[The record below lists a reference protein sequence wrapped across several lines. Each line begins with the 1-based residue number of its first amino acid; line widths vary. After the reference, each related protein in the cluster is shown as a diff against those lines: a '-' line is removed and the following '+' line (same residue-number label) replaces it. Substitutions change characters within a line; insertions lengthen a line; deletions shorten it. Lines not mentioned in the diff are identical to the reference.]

1 VETSQKMQGEVG
13 SLPER
18 IRQLVDSEHYG
29 VLCTQGD
36 GQPYGSLIAF
46 AFSDDLKKAVF
57 ATPTTTRKYRLL
69 SQSPN
74 VALVVDS
81 RTRSPE
87 EMHQIEAITVTG
99 QAVELESGQEFD
111 KWAKLLVDQH
121 RQLKPFVEADT
132 TALFR
137 IDVVRYFHVTRF
149 QEVRQW
155 IPNLPM

>member
-1 VETSQKMQGEVG
+1 VETSQKMQGKMG

-46 AFSDDLKKAVF
+46 AFSDDLKTAVF

-69 SQSPN
+69 SQSPR
-74 VALVVDS
+74 VAMVVDS
-81 RTRSPE
+81 RTQSPE

-99 QAVELESGQEFD
+99 QAVELDSGQGFD
-111 KWAKLLVDQH
+111 KWAKLLVDRH
-121 RQLKPFVEADT
+121 RQLRPFVEADT

-155 IPNLPM
+155 IPTLDM